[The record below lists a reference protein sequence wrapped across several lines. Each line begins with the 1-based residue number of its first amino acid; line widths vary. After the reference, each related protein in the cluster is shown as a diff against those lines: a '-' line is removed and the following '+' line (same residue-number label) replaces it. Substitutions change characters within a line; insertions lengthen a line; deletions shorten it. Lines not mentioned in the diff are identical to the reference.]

1 MLNKSSAL
9 MRRPLWIITSYQ
21 NDQMEL
27 LTIDPDVEGGF
38 LAVFSFEEEAQAF
51 LHLSVDGEKEEWQSR
66 QTEAGELV
74 SVLLGPYAEVKQV
87 AFDPLPLPLG
97 RAMLP
102 LVSVTRDTF
111 LQHLSEDRKGMTE
124 EHSSS

>member
-9 MRRPLWIITSYQ
+9 LRRPLWIITSYQ

-27 LTIDPDVEGGF
+27 LTIDPDLEGSF
-38 LAVFSFEEEAQAF
+38 LVVFSFEEEAQAF
-51 LHLSVDGEKEEWQSR
+51 LHLSVDGEKEWQSR
-66 QTEAGELV
+66 QMKAGELV

-102 LVSVTRDTF
+102 LVSVNRDTF
-111 LQHLSEDRKGMTE
+111 LGYLSEDRKGMTE
-124 EHSSS
+124 ELSSS